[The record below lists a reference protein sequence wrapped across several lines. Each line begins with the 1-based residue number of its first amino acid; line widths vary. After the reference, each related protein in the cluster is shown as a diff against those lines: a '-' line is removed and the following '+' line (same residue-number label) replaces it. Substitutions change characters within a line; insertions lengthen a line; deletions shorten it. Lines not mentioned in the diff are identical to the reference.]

1 MILGLAPQALRFRLL
16 RRLRPHFVQSYS
28 AHIKQSDVGLY
39 PSDVLPETWTE
50 GDNVVNPR
58 HLLLTIT
65 VVLLFAGSVPAQQ
78 PSRPNALVQNKHII
92 TPEDVLTI
100 RELSD
105 VKLSPDGKRI
115 AFVVNEPNDPN
126 KPREPRASNI
136 WIVPTDGREPP
147 RPLIAGLKSADTP
160 SWSPDGHSLAFL
172 SDAQIYLLRDGESK
186 ASKLSDVPGG
196 VEEYHWSPDGKMIAF
211 TTRDQATAE
220 ELAKKTA
227 GDDAIVRPESNLK
240 FTRLWTVNL
249 SDGKTIQVTKENFEI
264 VELAW
269 SPGGGEFAL
278 IVAPTPRDEDSYN
291 LSLIVLDR
299 STGKVTRTLT
309 NNVVPITGVLR
320 WSPDGRWITFYE
332 FPPTKESN
340 NWFSVA
346 PAQGGEIRPL
356 FKAYPGS
363 VLRAEWNPD
372 SKSLIALSVEGTSE
386 VIAKLQID
394 TGVVQKVTD
403 VIRSQWGASL
413 STNGETIVY
422 LAQTPESADDI
433 VVLEKNRPPRK
444 LTDFNPQTKSW
455 VFGKVKEVVWK
466 NSKDGLVR
474 RGVLITP
481 PDYKPGTLYPVVV
494 NTHPGDTA
502 WWTGF
507 HASRWWDWG
516 QLLASNGYVVFLPNT
531 RGVTGEGGA
540 MHATIDDWGGMAFQD
555 LMDGV
560 DYLIAQKIADPN
572 RLGIGGWSNGGF
584 MTEFAITHTN
594 RFRAAVAEAGHSDFF
609 SLYGTSYLRD
619 SLRRSSKQSPY
630 YNREWYDQRSPISSI
645 KNCRTPTLLLHG
657 EYDGGVPVGQ
667 AYEFYT
673 GLKDAG
679 VETELVIY
687 PRERHSIQEYLHRVD
702 VQKRMLAWFNKHL
715 K

>member
-1 MILGLAPQALRFRLL
+1 MLIVIHRNRYDGSTIISKLTVALAV
-16 RRLRPHFVQSYS
+16 FVVLTSARADTYSTFQTTRYYS
-28 AHIKQSDVGLY
+28 A
-39 PSDVLPETWTE
+39 
-50 GDNVVNPR
+50 NR
-58 HLLLTIT
+58 R
-65 VVLLFAGSVPAQQ
+65 AQ
-78 PSRPNALVQNKHII
+78 VKHRI

-105 VKLSPDGKRI
+105 LKLSPDGKQI
-115 AFVVNEPNDPN
+115 AFVVSEPNDPQ
-126 KPREPRASNI
+126 KPREPRASNV
-136 WIVPTDGREPP
+136 WIVTTDGHEPP
-147 RPLIAGLKSADTP
+147 RPVIAGLKSADTP
-160 SWSPDGHSLAFL
+160 NWSPDGHTLAFL
-172 SDAQIYLLRDGESK
+172 SDRGDADAVADDSRQIYLWREGEKK
-186 ASKLSDVPGG
+186 ATRLSNAPGG
-196 VEEYHWSPDGKMIAF
+196 VDQYQWSPDGKTIAF
-211 TTRDQATAE
+211 VGRDQSTAE
-220 ELAKKTA
+220 ELARKAA
-227 GDDAIVRPESNLK
+227 GDDAVVRPESKLK
-240 FTRLWTVNL
+240 FTRLWTIDL
-249 SDGKTIQVTKENFEI
+249 SDGKTVQVTKQNFEI

-269 SPGGGEFAL
+269 SPRGDEFAL

-291 LSLIVLDR
+291 LSLVILNR
-299 STGKVTRTLT
+299 ATGEVTRTLT
-309 NNVVPITGVLR
+309 KNVVPITGVLK
-320 WSPDGRWITFYE
+320 WSRDGRWITFYE

-340 NWFSVA
+340 NWLSLA

-356 FKAYPGS
+356 LRTYKGS
-363 VLRAEWNPD
+363 VLKSEWSTD
-372 SKSLIALSVEGTSE
+372 SKSLIALTIEGTSE
-386 VIAKLQID
+386 AIARVDIE
-394 TGVVQKVTD
+394 TGAVHKITD
-403 VIRSQWGASL
+403 VTRSQWGASL
-413 STNGETIVY
+413 STNGETIAY
-422 LAQTPESADDI
+422 PAQTTESADDI
-433 VVLEKNRPPRK
+433 WVLEKNRPPRQ
-444 LTDFNPQTKSW
+444 LTDLNPQTKSW
-455 VFGKVKEVVWK
+455 AFGKVSEVVWK
-466 NSKDGLVR
+466 NSQDGVVR

-481 PDYKPGTLYPVVV
+481 PDYKPGNLYPTIV

-540 MHATIDDWGGMAFQD
+540 MHATLDDWGGAAFQD

-619 SLRRSSKQSPY
+619 SLRRTSKQSPY
-630 YNREWYDQRSPISSI
+630 DHREWYDARSPITSI

-657 EYDGGVPVGQ
+657 EYDAGVPVTQ
-667 AYEFYT
+667 TYEFYT

-687 PRERHSIQEYLHRVD
+687 PRERHSIQEYAHRLD
-702 VQKRMLAWFNKHL
+702 LQKRMLAWFDKHL

>member
-1 MILGLAPQALRFRLL
+1 LCAL
-16 RRLRPHFVQSYS
+16 
-28 AHIKQSDVGLY
+28 
-39 PSDVLPETWTE
+39 PSKA
-50 GDNVVNPR
+50 
-58 HLLLTIT
+58 II
-65 VVLLFAGSVPAQQ
+65 
-78 PSRPNALVQNKHII
+78 QNKHVI
-92 TPEDVLTI
+92 TPEDVLTL

-105 VKLSPDGKRI
+105 VKLSPDGKQI
-115 AFVVNEPNDPN
+115 AFVVNEPNDPQ
-126 KPREPRASNI
+126 KPREARASNI
-136 WIVPTDGREPP
+136 WIVTTDGHEPAH
-147 RPLIAGLKSADTP
+147 PLIAGLKSADTP
-160 SWSPDGHSLAFL
+160 SWSPDGHTLAFL
-172 SDAQIYLLRDGESK
+172 SDRGDADGVADGSRQIYLWRDAEKK
-186 ASKLSDVPGG
+186 ASKLSNVAGG
-196 VEEYHWSPDGKMIAF
+196 VDQYQWSPDGKMIAF
-211 TTRDQATAE
+211 TARDQSTAQ
-220 ELAKKTA
+220 ELAKKA
-227 GDDAIVRPESNLK
+227 VGDDAIVQPESNLK
-240 FTRLWTVNL
+240 FSRLWAINL
-249 SDGKTIQVTKENFEI
+249 SDGKAVQVTKQDLEI
-264 VELAW
+264 LELAW
-269 SPGGGEFAL
+269 SPRGDEFAL
-278 IVAPTPRDEDSYN
+278 VVAPTPNDEDSYN
-291 LSLIVLDR
+291 LSLVILNRASGV
-299 STGKVTRTLT
+299 VTRTLT
-309 NNVVPITGVLR
+309 KNVVPIGGVLR
-320 WSPDGRWITFYE
+320 WSPDGRWISFYE

-340 NWFSVA
+340 NWLSLA
-346 PAQGGEIRPL
+346 PANRGDIRPL
-356 FKAYPGS
+356 LKAYKGS
-363 VLRAEWNPD
+363 VLKTEWSPD

-386 VIAKLQID
+386 VITRFNID
-394 TGVVQKVTD
+394 TGAPQKIIDVT
-403 VIRSQWGASL
+403 RSQWGASL
-413 STNGETIVY
+413 STNGETIAY
-422 LAQTPESADDI
+422 LAQTPESTDD
-433 VVLEKNRPPRK
+433 VWVLENHQQPRR

-455 VFGKVKEVVWK
+455 TFGKVSEVVWK

-481 PDYKPGTLYPVVV
+481 PDYKQGNLYPMVV

-540 MHATIDDWGGMAFQD
+540 MHATIDNWGGMAFQD

-619 SLRRSSKQSPY
+619 SLRRTSKQSPHD
-630 YNREWYDQRSPISSI
+630 NREWYDERSPITSI

-657 EYDGGVPVGQ
+657 ELDGGVPAGQ

-687 PRERHSIQEYLHRVD
+687 PREHHSIQEYSHRLD
-702 VQKRMLAWFNKHL
+702 VQKRMLAWFDKHL

>member
-1 MILGLAPQALRFRLL
+1 MNLR
-16 RRLRPHFVQSYS
+16 Y
-28 AHIKQSDVGLY
+28 
-39 PSDVLPETWTE
+39 
-50 GDNVVNPR
+50 
-58 HLLLTIT
+58 LLLTI
-65 VVLLFAGSVPAQQ
+65 LLCAL
-78 PSRPNALVQNKHII
+78 PSKAIIQNKHVI
-92 TPEDVLTI
+92 TPEDVLTL

-105 VKLSPDGKRI
+105 VKLSPDGKQI
-115 AFVVNEPNDPN
+115 AFVVNEPNDPQ
-126 KPREPRASNI
+126 KPREARASNI
-136 WIVPTDGREPP
+136 WIVTTDGHEPAH
-147 RPLIAGLKSADTP
+147 PLIAGLKSADTP
-160 SWSPDGHSLAFL
+160 SWSPDGHTLAFL
-172 SDAQIYLLRDGESK
+172 SDRGDADGVADGSRQIYLWRDAEKK
-186 ASKLSDVPGG
+186 ASKLSNVAGG
-196 VEEYHWSPDGKMIAF
+196 VDQYQWSPDGKMIAF
-211 TTRDQATAE
+211 TARDQSTAQ
-220 ELAKKTA
+220 ELAKKA
-227 GDDAIVRPESNLK
+227 VGDDAIVQPESNLK
-240 FTRLWTVNL
+240 FSRLWAINL
-249 SDGKTIQVTKENFEI
+249 SDGKAVQVTKQDLEI
-264 VELAW
+264 LELAW
-269 SPGGGEFAL
+269 SPRGDEFAL
-278 IVAPTPRDEDSYN
+278 VVAPTPNDEDSYN
-291 LSLIVLDR
+291 LSLVILNRASGV
-299 STGKVTRTLT
+299 VTRTLT
-309 NNVVPITGVLR
+309 KNVVPIGGVLR
-320 WSPDGRWITFYE
+320 WSPDGRWISFYE

-340 NWFSVA
+340 NWLSLA
-346 PAQGGEIRPL
+346 PANGGDIRPL
-356 FKAYPGS
+356 LKAYKGS
-363 VLRAEWNPD
+363 VLKTEWSPD

-386 VIAKLQID
+386 VITRFNID
-394 TGVVQKVTD
+394 TGAPQKIIDVT
-403 VIRSQWGASL
+403 RSQWGASL
-413 STNGETIVY
+413 STNGETIAY
-422 LAQTPESADDI
+422 LAQTPESTDD
-433 VVLEKNRPPRK
+433 VWVLENHQQPRR

-455 VFGKVKEVVWK
+455 TFGKVSEVVWK

-481 PDYKPGTLYPVVV
+481 PDYKQGNLYPMVV

-540 MHATIDDWGGMAFQD
+540 MHATIDNWGGMAFQD

-572 RLGIGGWSNGGF
+572 RLGVGGWSNGGF

-619 SLRRSSKQSPY
+619 SLRRTSKQSPHD
-630 YNREWYDQRSPISSI
+630 NREWYDARSPITSI

-657 EYDGGVPVGQ
+657 ELDGGVPAGQ

-687 PRERHSIQEYLHRVD
+687 PREHHSIQEYSHRLD
-702 VQKRMLAWFNKHL
+702 VQKRMLAWFDKHL